1 MCIGPPL
8 VLSMHLCF
16 PFICRSVGL
25 FMALASVLALMEKG
39 KFVGS
44 GAFCRVVFYT
54 CHPSFKRVT
63 TTLAGGLREEYMH
76 ITIRN
81 RDLNKFMVHAV
92 VLFKSTTYPWT
103 LIYFCLFLNLVL
115 ILCCFIC
122 IICLKC
128 HQK

>member
-44 GAFCRVVFYT
+44 GDFCRAVFYT
-54 CHPSFKRVT
+54 CQPSFKRVT
-63 TTLAGGLREEYMH
+63 TALAWAFLCIFDLFPCLHWPTFVFLSFLTCMSLPFTGLPCRRTNL
-76 ITIRN
+76 IGCLRN
-81 RDLNKFMVHAV
+81 FNSGF
-92 VLFKSTTYPWT
+92 
-103 LIYFCLFLNLVL
+103 
-115 ILCCFIC
+115 
-122 IICLKC
+122 
-128 HQK
+128 